1 MLKIQAITMRNAL
14 QNRIV
19 FFMVIDMV
27 KGWIGI
33 IIEQIY
39 ERFIIL
45 GNVSRKIFEE
55 YNQTLYRTKMEWIRE
70 PKQSYEIRRKMVK

>member
-1 MLKIQAITMRNAL
+1 MRNAL